1 MKKTASVTSVTNL
14 KASLSAFLDSVKSG
28 EEVLVTERGR
38 PIARLIP
45 YSTSL
50 DQNESTLRL
59 IRAGVL
65 RPAREQSIK
74 AFLSSSRLAQSQAS
88 VVEAL
93 LEDREEGF

>member
-1 MKKTASVTSVTNL
+1 MKKTPSVTSVTNL

-45 YSTSL
+45 YSNSL

-59 IRAGVL
+59 IRDGVL

-74 AFLSSSRLAQSQAS
+74 PFLDSSPLAESRAS
-88 VVEAL
+88 LVEAL
-93 LEDREEGF
+93 LEEREEGF